1 MEVQILR
8 GQPVPIRDRLLIR
21 RRLMAGHG
29 ALNAV
34 ILVRIEATEP
44 REVRIAASTRECHSR
59 YTGSSPVLRS
69 TSTASVAQPA
79 ERATRTRVIGVQ
91 VVTEAPT

>member
-8 GQPVPIRDRLLIR
+8 GQPVLIR
-21 RRLMAGHG
+21 HRLMVGHG

-44 REVRIAASTRECHSR
+44 CEVRIAASTRERHPR
-59 YTGSSPVLRS
+59 NTGSTTVLRS
-69 TSTASVAQPA
+69 TSTASVALPA

-91 VVTEAPT
+91 VVTEAPM

>member
-8 GQPVPIRDRLLIR
+8 GQPVLIR
-21 RRLMAGHG
+21 RRLLAGHG

-44 REVRIAASTRECHSR
+44 CEVRTAASTRERHSR

-91 VVTEAPT
+91 VVTEAPGPL

>member
-8 GQPVPIRDRLLIR
+8 GQPTLIR
-21 RRLMAGHG
+21 RRLMAGHE
-29 ALNAV
+29 ALILV

-44 REVRIAASTRECHSR
+44 REVRTAASTRERHSR

-69 TSTASVAQPA
+69 TLTASVAQQA
-79 ERATRTRVIGVQ
+79 ERAARTRVIGVQ